1 MEGRIIVLVILALV
15 LTEICLY
22 INKIAGFVLYLLLIA
37 LYLLSLSQVKILNN
51 YGKLIIILMIVPIV
65 RVIELFITLEF
76 FWKVVISYGVL
87 LFLAF
92 FYSVRFKLDHGHI
105 KEKLGLFPFAVV
117 VGVVLGF
124 IGDAYFNFDKL
135 FWLIY
140 LIPFISYSEEILFR
154 GMIQNLLEKN
164 YGIVLSILISAL
176 LYGVFSLGYGV
187 LFGVF
192 VLLYGIIIG
201 LIYHNSKNIFL
212 AVTINII
219 IHYFIFVI
227 A

>member
-140 LIPFISYSEEILFR
+140 LIPFISYSSPFR
-154 GMIQNLLEKN
+154 LYFFIKHPSC
-164 YGIVLSILISAL
+164 LSLTKL
-176 LYGVFSLGYGV
+176 FSL
-187 LFGVF
+187 
-192 VLLYGIIIG
+192 
-201 LIYHNSKNIFL
+201 IFL
-212 AVTINII
+212 QPVSFSAGRLN
-219 IHYFIFVI
+219 
-227 A
+227 AS